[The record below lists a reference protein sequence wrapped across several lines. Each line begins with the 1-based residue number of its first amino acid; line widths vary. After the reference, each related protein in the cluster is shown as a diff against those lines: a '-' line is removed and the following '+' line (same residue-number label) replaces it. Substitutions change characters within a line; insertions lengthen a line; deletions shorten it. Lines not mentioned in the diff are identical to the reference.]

1 MSKNVGGLDRG
12 LRALIG
18 VVLLG
23 LALFSNI
30 TLFESGLMKWGA
42 IIVGLVMLATSAMR
56 VCPLYLIF
64 GIKTC
69 RSSK

>member
-1 MSKNVGGLDRG
+1 MSKNVGDLDRG

-23 LALFSNI
+23 LALFGNMA
-30 TLFESGLMKWGA
+30 LFESGLMKWGA
-42 IIVGLVMLATSAMR
+42 IVVGVVMLATSAMR
-56 VCPLYLIF
+56 VCPLYSIF

-69 RSSK
+69 RSS